1 MRFSPSRRVLPYSIL
16 ALVSISLALAPCVL
30 WPHFVASYP
39 DCTVI
44 ERAPSR
50 IVLQC
55 TLTAPL
61 PPDYLAGEIRLF
73 KVLVSPTVAPSLLG
87 VWRPEYTR
95 FAFPDGII
103 TEAVAMLH
111 PSELAVQYIRVAVPC
126 WLLLG
131 IVAYE
136 LSVAVLRA
144 VYRRQGNG
152 RTPGAA

>member
-1 MRFSPSRRVLPYSIL
+1 VRLSLSPRVFPYSIL
-16 ALVSISLALAPCVL
+16 ALVSVSLALVPCVL
-30 WPHFVASYP
+30 WPDFVAPYP
-39 DCTVI
+39 DCTVV
-44 ERAPSR
+44 ERTPTR
-50 IVLQC
+50 IVLRC

-111 PSELAVQYIRVAVPC
+111 PSELAIQYIRVAVPC

-136 LSVAVLRA
+136 LSFAALRA